1 MAIQQGLGGENLS
14 AILALQGR
22 PEGRL
27 LTVVVVLD
35 LFQTRV
41 VDVESEKNR
50 IYIMNEIQARIAQM
64 VAYWLGTRDVP
75 GSNPGKG
82 ENFSMRISN

>member
-1 MAIQQGLGGENLS
+1 MVIQQGLGGENLS

-35 LFQTRV
+35 LLQTRV
-41 VDVESEKNR
+41 VDVESGKNI
-50 IYIMNEIQARIAQM
+50 IYILNRQSPI
-64 VAYWLGTRDVP
+64 
-75 GSNPGKG
+75 
-82 ENFSMRISN
+82 FSMLLLKTFRSQITNVATFVVI